1 MKRLLIA
8 DDHLMIGSAMVYLL
22 KQLDPSIHTVSVGSA
37 KAALKTVAEGNPF
50 DLVLLDYDMPGT
62 NGIKGM
68 GLIHKDHPEQTVGII
83 SGRTEPQLVKA
94 AIAAGAV
101 GWLPKSMSD
110 EPLLHA
116 LRMMAAGGQ
125 FVPTDVLAELKSSDD
140 RWDIFSEA
148 EQRVAKQLAQGL
160 SDKEIALGLGL
171 EPKTVRNH
179 VRNILRKTGA
189 ESRTKFALSF
199 HENR

>member
-22 KQLDPSIHTVSVGSA
+22 KQLDPSIHAVSVGSA
-37 KAALKTVAEGNPF
+37 KAARQTVAEGKLF

-62 NGIKGM
+62 DGIKGM

-140 RWDIFSEA
+140 RWDLFSEA

-160 SDKEIALGLGL
+160 RHL
-171 EPKTVRNH
+171 EST
-179 VRNILRKTGA
+179 
-189 ESRTKFALSF
+189 S
-199 HENR
+199 

>member
-8 DDHLMIGSAMVYLL
+8 DDHLMIGSALVYLL
-22 KQLDPSIHTVSVGSA
+22 KQLDSSIDAMSVGSA
-37 KAALKTVAEGNPF
+37 KAALQTLSEGAPF

-68 GLIHKDHPEQTVGII
+68 AMIHKDHPEQTVGII

-125 FVPTDVLAELKSSDD
+125 FVPTDVLAELRSTDD
-140 RWDIFSEA
+140 RWDLFSEA
-148 EQRVAKQLAQGL
+148 EQRVAKHLAQGL
-160 SDKEIALGLGL
+160 SDKEIALGLEL

-179 VRNILRKTGA
+179 VRNILRKAGA
-189 ESRTKFALSF
+189 ESRTKFALAF
-199 HENR
+199 HENS

>member
-22 KQLDPSIHTVSVGSA
+22 KQLDPAIDAMSVGSA
-37 KAALKTVAEGNPF
+37 KAALKTLAEGELF

-68 GLIHKDHPEQTVGII
+68 AKVHAAYPNQVVGIL
-83 SGRTEPQLVKA
+83 SGQTDPQLVKR

-116 LRMMAAGGQ
+116 LRMMAAGGE
-125 FVPTDVLAELKSSDD
+125 FVPTDVLEELKSTDD
-140 RWDIFSEA
+140 RWELFSGA
-148 EQRVAKQLAQGL
+148 EQRVAKQLAKGL
-160 SDKEIALGLGL
+160 SDKEIALSLDL

-179 VRNILRKTGA
+179 VRNILRKAGA
-189 ESRTKFALSF
+189 ESRTKFALAF
-199 HENR
+199 HEAS